1 MLNIFKMQNEDIF
14 WGIILEPVA
23 VVVEPMSGF
32 YFHKALPAFAPKLV
46 FLCKARVAACIQI
59 SVAYNGADGDINQP

>member
-1 MLNIFKMQNEDIF
+1 MQNEDIF

-23 VVVEPMSGF
+23 VEVEPMSGF
-32 YFHKALPAFAPKLV
+32 NFHKALPALAPKFV

-59 SVAYNGADGDINQP
+59 SVA